1 MQNPEYARIL
11 AEENLELTDTQTK
24 FVERIDEL
32 TEVDDIDEYLTIDQL
47 EAQLLELESNTKKIY
62 LDMARRLL
70 ANANERKLIEA
81 KKANSGRKG

>member
-70 ANANERKLIEA
+70 ANADERKLIEA
-81 KKANSGRKG
+81 KKANLGRKG